1 MPQANLPAKHRATI
15 ICFHERRVLLVRKK
29 GGKWNFPGGVI
40 EQGEQPHEAAA
51 RELHEETGL
60 SGHGLLH
67 LCTLEVAGVLHH
79 IFTTHLHPG
88 DRPRAR
94 REIAACTWI
103 ERRGLKRAPLNPA
116 AEALLACQI
125 PALSAWA
132 A

>member
-1 MPQANLPAKHRATI
+1 MPHANLPAKHRATI
-15 ICFHERRVLLVRKK
+15 ICFHGQRVLLVRKK
-29 GGKWNFPGGVI
+29 GGKWNFPGGQI
-40 EQGEQPHEAAA
+40 EQGEQPREAAA

-60 SGHGLLH
+60 SGHALLH
-67 LCTLEVAGVLHH
+67 LCTLEVAGILHH

-88 DRPRAR
+88 DRPCAR

-103 ERRGLKRAPLNPA
+103 ARGELPRAPLNPA